1 MVIIEDPSVTVN
13 CRTTIQCCAL
23 TLIFAQVKRW
33 IVYRIHVDPNPYLL
47 LQMINLIFRMTLET
61 VTNIS
66 VANTVSTTVTDKMV
80 QPPSSDTSSSRPN
93 NIVNMYT
100 KLYENE
106 WTDTL
111 DTLTQSGKRW
121 AMDLVIKHLYIV
133 LNVIQYL
140 LLHRLKGVKIPK
152 GVIGIR
158 NSKKAK

>member
-1 MVIIEDPSVTVN
+1 
-13 CRTTIQCCAL
+13 
-23 TLIFAQVKRW
+23 
-33 IVYRIHVDPNPYLL
+33 
-47 LQMINLIFRMTLET
+47 MTLET

-80 QPPSSDTSSSRPN
+80 QPPSSDKSSSRPN
-93 NIVNMYT
+93 NSVNMYT

-133 LNVIQYL
+133 LNVI
-140 LLHRLKGVKIPK
+140 
-152 GVIGIR
+152 
-158 NSKKAK
+158 

>member
-13 CRTTIQCCAL
+13 CRTIMKVLCLNINFCL
-23 TLIFAQVKRW
+23 GEKMDSLSHSCRSKSLLYYFRW
-33 IVYRIHVDPNPYLL
+33 SIW
-47 LQMINLIFRMTLET
+47 IFRMTLET

-66 VANTVSTTVTDKMV
+66 VANTISTTVTDKMV
-80 QPPSSDTSSSRPN
+80 QPPSSDKSSSRPN
-93 NIVNMYT
+93 NIVNMYS

-133 LNVIQYL
+133 LNVI
-140 LLHRLKGVKIPK
+140 
-152 GVIGIR
+152 
-158 NSKKAK
+158 